1 METFG
6 TRAQVF
12 HGTALKTTGGL
23 TQSDLVQDKYGKIV
37 SIAARKSALKRMKRE
52 GKKALV
58 KVFKPK
64 KSILGVD
71 IILIHEQLRYA
82 FVHKVYVPRLRIFHR
97 VLLLR
102 YL

>member
-23 TQSDLVQDKYGKIV
+23 TQSDLVQDKYGSIR
-37 SIAARKSALKRMKRE
+37 SIAARKAALKRMKRE

-64 KSILGVD
+64 KKGFGLQPKEGTKAYEKKIKKML
-71 IILIHEQLRYA
+71 
-82 FVHKVYVPRLRIFHR
+82 
-97 VLLLR
+97 
-102 YL
+102 

>member
-58 KVFKPK
+58 KVFKAKKTGFKLQPK
-64 KSILGVD
+64 EGTKKYKK
-71 IILIHEQLRYA
+71 LIKKML
-82 FVHKVYVPRLRIFHR
+82 
-97 VLLLR
+97 
-102 YL
+102 

>member
-64 KSILGVD
+64 KSG
-71 IILIHEQLRYA
+71 
-82 FVHKVYVPRLRIFHR
+82 KVAPLA
-97 VLLLR
+97 
-102 YL
+102 

>member
-23 TQSDLVQDKYGKIV
+23 TQSDLVQDKYGSII
-37 SIAARKSALKRMKRE
+37 SIAARKAAVKRMKRE

-58 KVFKPK
+58 KVFKAKKTGFKLQPK
-64 KSILGVD
+64 EGTKEYKKKIKKML
-71 IILIHEQLRYA
+71 
-82 FVHKVYVPRLRIFHR
+82 
-97 VLLLR
+97 
-102 YL
+102 